1 MGGQL
6 RVYRRRIASVKAT
19 KQITRA
25 QELIA
30 TARIVKAQ
38 QKVAAST
45 PYAEEITRAV
55 SAVASHSS
63 NPHPLTTERPNPTP
77 PRRPP
82 GPPRPRRGA
91 RAGGTPRHRGGNGAR
106 EGRKNTS
113 NDRAAPPS

>member
-1 MGGQL
+1 MAGQL

-55 SAVASHSS
+55 SAVAPRSNASH
-63 NPHPLTTERPNPTP
+63 PPTTEKTP
-77 PRRPP
+77 AP
-82 GPPRPRRGA
+82 GTTQRAPVVVVTSDRGFC
-91 RAGGTPRHRGGNGAR
+91 GGYNAQRLKEDGQPVH
-106 EGRKNTS
+106 
-113 NDRAAPPS
+113 